1 MSSSASILSATSR
14 ALLACVAVAFL
25 SACGTTSSLQ
35 SAEEDK
41 VIDLT
46 PYSKLI
52 VEDFAD
58 EATAKAKPEAQP
70 IVGLKMESAVKDFP
84 DQIAAVT
91 RAQGGFNQ
99 VSRTGPPDAET
110 LVMRGSITQFDEG
123 NATLRWLVG
132 FAAGNVNFD
141 ATVELVDGG
150 TGKSLGKWIVDKNSW
165 ALGGGVAATQT
176 PEGFMQE
183 AATKIGTQLS
193 VKRKEGKVNK
203 PVT

>member
-1 MSSSASILSATSR
+1 MSPSSRRVFSLAR
-14 ALLACVAVAFL
+14 ALLICVAVTTLA
-25 SACGTTSSLQ
+25 ACGTTSSLQ

-46 PYSKLI
+46 PYSKLL
-52 VEDFAD
+52 VQDFTD

-70 IVGLKMESAVKDFP
+70 ILRLKMETAVKTFP

-91 RAQGGFNQ
+91 RSNGGFTE
-99 VSRTGPPDAET
+99 VSRTGAPDAET
-110 LVMRGSITQFDEG
+110 LVMRGAITQYDEG
-123 NATLRWLVG
+123 NAALRWMVG

-150 TGKSLGKWIVDKNSW
+150 TGRSLGKWDVDKNSW
-165 ALGGGVAATQT
+165 ALGGGIAATQT

-183 AATKIGTQLS
+183 AATKIGAQLS
-193 VKRKEGKVNK
+193 EKRTAGQVKQ
-203 PVT
+203 PQS